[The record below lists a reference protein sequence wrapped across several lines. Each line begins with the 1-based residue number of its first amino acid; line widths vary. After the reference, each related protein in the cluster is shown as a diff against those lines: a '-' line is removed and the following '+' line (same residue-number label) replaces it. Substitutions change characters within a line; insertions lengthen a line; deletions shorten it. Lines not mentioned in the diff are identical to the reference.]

1 MNKESDPRGRER
13 IYAEAMADMQTRIA
27 HLEAKVAELTE
38 LTSTHASEIHKL
50 RQEGI
55 DDSGAIF
62 GRPDFAAIAQ
72 GFGLRGA
79 RVTDVSQFKD
89 LFEGYQAHDV
99 AEIWDI
105 PISDKVQTPRMRKTL
120 KAGHGV
126 M

>member
-1 MNKESDPRGRER
+1 MEGDGSLLMHIQEFETLKRHGLKCLICVMNDGA
-13 IYAEAMADMQTRIA
+13 YG
-27 HLEAKVAELTE
+27 
-38 LTSTHASEIHKL
+38 SEIHKL
-50 RQEGI
+50 RQDGI

-62 GRPDFAAIAQ
+62 GRPDFAAIAR

-79 RVTDVSQFKD
+79 KVTDVGQFRD
-89 LFEGYQAHDV
+89 LFEDYQAHDE